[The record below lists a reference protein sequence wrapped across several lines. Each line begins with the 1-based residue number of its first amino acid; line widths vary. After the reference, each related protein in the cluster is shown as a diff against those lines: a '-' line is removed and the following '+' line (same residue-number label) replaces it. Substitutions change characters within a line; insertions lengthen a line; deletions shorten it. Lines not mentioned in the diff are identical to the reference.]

1 MGGSC
6 IISPTGEMVV
16 QAMTE
21 GDEVIVAECDLDRGK
36 YIRETIFNFDAH
48 RRIEHYGLI
57 TERTGA
63 VLPPEK

>member
-1 MGGSC
+1 
-6 IISPTGEMVV
+6 MVV
-16 QAMTE
+16 QALSE

-63 VLPPEK
+63 VLPPEI